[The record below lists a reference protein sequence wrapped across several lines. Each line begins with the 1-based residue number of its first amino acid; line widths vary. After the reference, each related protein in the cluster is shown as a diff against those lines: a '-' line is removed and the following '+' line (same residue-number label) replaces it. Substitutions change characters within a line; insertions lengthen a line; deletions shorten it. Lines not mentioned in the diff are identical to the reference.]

1 MTDQELKDIAA
12 RCEKATEGTWDH
24 TLNEHKTS
32 KVYLTIKEAG
42 FLPIAEVQVKQDA
55 DFIAHA
61 RTDIPALIEALKQ
74 EREKVESRDKVIC
87 DNCPNTGN
95 HCNTC
100 RYKHNQPIT
109 PPK

>member
-1 MTDQELKDIAA
+1 MTDQELKDIEA
-12 RCEKATEGTWDH
+12 RHEKATEGTWEH

-74 EREKVESRDKVIC
+74 EREKATKLEKELADL
-87 DNCPNTGN
+87 
-95 HCNTC
+95 HE
-100 RYKHNQPIT
+100 YHNGQSGD
-109 PPK
+109 